1 MEQNLEDS
9 ENRIQEL
16 SQRFDLEQSRAAEV
30 IDGLKV
36 ELDNAVLRQKRAMEQ
51 LSRRELELKGKD
63 EELNL
68 VLDEKQKLKEELEVV
83 KVIAGQLQDLNQ
95 VLEETKDAQNK
106 NNINTDEVVLSLRDE
121 LNKVKVELVFEREE
135 NERIQA
141 GAALEIASLE
151 EQLVQTHNKL
161 LSEQESLVNQ
171 TDESQD
177 LVLDLKSELDK
188 AREEIA
194 RMKTAGLGESVET
207 RQAVSQLQE
216 ALGTIRI
223 LQRV

>member
-1 MEQNLEDS
+1 M
-9 ENRIQEL
+9 
-16 SQRFDLEQSRAAEV
+16 
-30 IDGLKV
+30 
-36 ELDNAVLRQKRAMEQ
+36 
-51 LSRRELELKGKD
+51 
-63 EELNL
+63 
-68 VLDEKQKLKEELEVV
+68 
-83 KVIAGQLQDLNQ
+83 IAGQLQDLNQ

-135 NERIQA
+135 NERINA
-141 GAALEIASLE
+141 EAALEIASLE

-161 LSEQESLVNQ
+161 LSEQENLVNQ

-194 RMKTAGLGESVET
+194 RMKTAGLGDSVET

-223 LQRV
+223 LKESLDEAESTTLKWIT